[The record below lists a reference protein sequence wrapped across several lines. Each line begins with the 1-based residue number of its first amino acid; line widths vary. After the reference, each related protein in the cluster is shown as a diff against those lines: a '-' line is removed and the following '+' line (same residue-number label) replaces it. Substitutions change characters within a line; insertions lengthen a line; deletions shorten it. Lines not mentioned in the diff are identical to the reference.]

1 VTGPGPPAPL
11 SILHVYAKGD
21 FFTGAAVQLLQLADG
36 LRRRGHHVVV
46 ATRPGPLWAD
56 KCRAAGISHAAIPM
70 PSGTDLRSVR
80 HLVQLIREHRIE
92 VVHCHK
98 GKARTLSLLAGLFV
112 RIPVLVVHRGVSFPL
127 GWNRLGYLHPRVR
140 AIVVICRALK
150 EGLVASGVPEGKI
163 EVIYRGTDLDRF
175 HPRVDGARVRREL
188 GLADGQPLITEVG
201 VRPEKGNDDLLD
213 AMVSVSAKVPEA
225 RLAFVGAG
233 APGMEALQEAA
244 RARGLAAA
252 VRVLGKREDM
262 PELLAATDVLVDASY
277 AGLGLTGVLREA
289 LAMEVPVVAT
299 DLQGNPELVIHEK
312 TGLLVPARQPAALA
326 DAVLRM
332 LGDPAGAR
340 AMARAGRERV
350 QALFARGVE
359 LDHLERL
366 YRRLLAE
373 RRGRGRARP

>member
-11 SILHVYAKGD
+11 RILHVYAKGD

-56 KCRAAGISHAAIPM
+56 RCRDAGISHAAIAM
-70 PSGTDLRSVR
+70 PSGTHLPSVR
-80 HLVQLIREHRIE
+80 RLVHLIRKHRIE

-140 AIVVICRALK
+140 AIVVVCRALR
-150 EGLVASGVPEGKI
+150 EGLVAAGVPEDKI

-175 HPRVDGARVRREL
+175 HPGVDGTRVRREL
-188 GLADGQPLITEVG
+188 GLADGQPLITGVG
-201 VRPEKGNDDLLD
+201 VRPEKGNHDLLD
-213 AMVSVSAKVPEA
+213 AMVKVTAKLPEA
-225 RLAFVGAG
+225 RLAFVGAA
-233 APGMEALQEAA
+233 APGLEALPLAA
-244 RARGLAAA
+244 RARGLAGA
-252 VRVLGKREDM
+252 VRVLGKRGDM
-262 PELLAATDVLVDASY
+262 PEILAATDVLVDASY

-299 DLQGNPELVIHEK
+299 DLQGNPELVIHEE

-326 DAVLRM
+326 EAVLRM

-350 QALFARGVE
+350 QALFARAVE
-359 LDHLERL
+359 LDRLESL
-366 YRRLLAE
+366 YRRLLAQPR
-373 RRGRGRARP
+373 RRGRGRS

>member
-1 VTGPGPPAPL
+1 VTGPGPLAPL
-11 SILHVYAKGD
+11 RILHVYPKGD

-56 KCRAAGISHAAIPM
+56 KCRAAGITHVTIPM
-70 PSGTDLRSVR
+70 PSSTHLRSVSR
-80 HLVQLIREHRIE
+80 LARLIRKHRVE

-98 GKARTLSLLAGLFV
+98 GRARTLSLLAALLV

-127 GWNRLGYLHPRVR
+127 GWNRLGYMHPHVR

-150 EGLVASGVPEGKI
+150 DGLVAAGVPGGKI

-175 HPRVDGARVRREL
+175 HPGVDGTRVRREL
-188 GLADGQPLITEVG
+188 GLADGQFLITEVG
-201 VRPEKGNDDLLD
+201 VRPEKGNDDVLD
-213 AMVSVSAKVPEA
+213 AMVKVTAKLPEA
-225 RLAFVGAG
+225 RLAFVGAA
-233 APGMEALQEAA
+233 APGMQTLHEAA
-244 RARGLAAA
+244 RARGLMRS
-252 VRVLGKREDM
+252 VHVLGKREDM
-262 PELLAATDVLVDASY
+262 PEILAATDVLVDASY

-299 DLQGNPELVIHEK
+299 ALQGNPELVIHEE
-312 TGLLVPARQPAALA
+312 TGLLVPPRQPAAMA
-326 DAVLRM
+326 DAVLRV

-350 QALFARGVE
+350 QALFSRAVE
-359 LDHLERL
+359 LDRLESL
-366 YRRLLAE
+366 YRRLLA
-373 RRGRGRARP
+373 RPEC